1 MEVPDGD
8 LFAWVVGRSH
18 RSPPTTQ
25 RRFFD
30 VAIVEFHAT
39 RHEQD

>member
-8 LFAWVVGRSH
+8 LFAWVVGRAPVAANYATPLFS
-18 RSPPTTQ
+18 
-25 RRFFD
+25 
-30 VAIVEFHAT
+30 AIVEFHAT